1 MRATRGN
8 SRISA
13 LAEAVARP
21 AVPVEGGA
29 ARAGLSMM
37 TAAPAVIEDPS
48 AWVCRFAPRIR
59 AGGSVLDVACG
70 GGRHARYLAAQG
82 LAVLA
87 ADIDAAALEGLAGI
101 EGVQTLLADLE
112 GAPWPF
118 SGRRFDAV
126 VVTRYLHR
134 PLLGAMV
141 DVLAPGGV
149 LIYETFAAG
158 NTVETIKFVQPTAG
172 GPYAVASTST
182 SFILPGT
189 ATTALSVNAFDQ
201 LKFTIANG
209 AVTAVAHVGATG
221 TATTFTPD
229 SHTTFK
235 VLAPGYVQETVTFGT
250 HSSYE
255 VFYAGSGAAGISTEV
270 AHGSGT
276 TVDLVGLQ
284 AQMSHLPANLMALL

>member
-21 AVPVEGGA
+21 AVPVDVAA

-82 LAVLA
+82 LAVL
-87 ADIDAAALEGLAGI
+87 GLAGI

-158 NTVETIKFVQPTAG
+158 NEQFGRPRNPEFLLQPGELLELVRRRLRVIAFEDLYVELPKPAMVQRICAVQPAAG
-172 GPYAVASTST
+172 G
-182 SFILPGT
+182 
-189 ATTALSVNAFDQ
+189 
-201 LKFTIANG
+201 
-209 AVTAVAHVGATG
+209 
-221 TATTFTPD
+221 
-229 SHTTFK
+229 
-235 VLAPGYVQETVTFGT
+235 
-250 HSSYE
+250 
-255 VFYAGSGAAGISTEV
+255 
-270 AHGSGT
+270 
-276 TVDLVGLQ
+276 
-284 AQMSHLPANLMALL
+284 

>member
-21 AVPVEGGA
+21 AVPVDVAA

-112 GAPWPF
+112 GAPSPF
-118 SGRRFDAV
+118 SGRQFDAV

-158 NTVETIKFVQPTAG
+158 NEQFGRPRNPEFLLQPGELLELVRRRLRVIAFEDLYVELPKPAMVQRICAVQPAAG
-172 GPYAVASTST
+172 G
-182 SFILPGT
+182 
-189 ATTALSVNAFDQ
+189 
-201 LKFTIANG
+201 
-209 AVTAVAHVGATG
+209 
-221 TATTFTPD
+221 
-229 SHTTFK
+229 
-235 VLAPGYVQETVTFGT
+235 
-250 HSSYE
+250 
-255 VFYAGSGAAGISTEV
+255 
-270 AHGSGT
+270 
-276 TVDLVGLQ
+276 
-284 AQMSHLPANLMALL
+284 